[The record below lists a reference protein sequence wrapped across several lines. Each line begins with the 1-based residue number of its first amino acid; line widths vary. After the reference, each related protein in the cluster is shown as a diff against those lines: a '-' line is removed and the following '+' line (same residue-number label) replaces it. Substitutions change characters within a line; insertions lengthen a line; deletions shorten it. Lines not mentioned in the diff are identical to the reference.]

1 MNYKSF
7 WHLKNNQSEII
18 SETLEM
24 SNLDKIQ
31 IESLYSSISLGT
43 EKIVAQG
50 KVPSSLYEKMAV
62 PYQRGTFEFPIQYG
76 YSLVGKNKKN
86 QLVHLMH
93 PHQTSCFVN
102 EKDCFVCEKETK
114 AVLATQLSN
123 METVINAIWVSKVKP
138 KQKVLVCGLGS
149 IGVLLAETLQKYCKA
164 LVFVK
169 ETNEYKLDFLA
180 EKGFLIAKE
189 NQEFSLCF
197 HVSANQNGLQY
208 CIDHSS
214 KEGKII
220 ELSWYG
226 TREISIRLGENFHY
240 NRLQIISS
248 QVSEIPLEKTE
259 TEDFLSRKKLAEKL
273 LQRIPIQDYISLIA
287 FDDLPEFFKN
297 TPKNHFITVVK
308 Y

>member
-7 WHLKNNQSEII
+7 WHLKNNESKII
-18 SETLEM
+18 SETYEM
-24 SNLDKIQ
+24 FSLDTVE

-50 KVPSSLYEKMAV
+50 KVPSTIYKKMAV
-62 PYQRGTFEFPIQYG
+62 PYMRGNFDFPIQYG
-76 YSLVGKNKKN
+76 YSLVGKTKKN

-93 PHQTSCFVN
+93 PHQTKCFVN
-102 EKDCFVCEKETK
+102 EKDCFVCEDETQPI
-114 AVLATQLSN
+114 LATQLSN
-123 METVINAIWVSKVKP
+123 METVINAIWVSKIKP
-138 KQKVLVCGLGS
+138 NQKVLVCGVGS
-149 IGVLLAETLQKYCKA
+149 IGVLLAETLKNYCKA
-164 LVFVK
+164 VVFVK
-169 ETNEYKLDFLA
+169 ETNDYKLDFLL
-180 EKGFLIAKE
+180 EKGFSIAEE
-189 NQEFSLCF
+189 NQEFHLCF
-197 HVSANQNGLQY
+197 HVSATQNGLQY
-208 CIDHSS
+208 CIDHSA

-226 TREISIRLGENFHY
+226 NNAISIRLGEKFHY

-248 QVSEIPLEKTE
+248 QVSEIPFEKAE

-273 LQRIPIQDYISLIA
+273 LQLIPIRDYISLIA
-287 FDDLPEFFKN
+287 FEDLPDYFKN